1 MIGIDTFLAN
11 VAPIELGLEYV
22 VDLVF
27 EYEMIGLEGVVRF
40 DPRGLALAFNF
51 ALYEYTPPVGTA
63 ARFDSTDP
71 DLMLPPLVSLTALDV
86 EV

>member
-11 VAPIELGLEYV
+11 VAPVELGFETVDV
-22 VDLVF
+22 VVEDEIV
-27 EYEMIGLEGVVRF
+27 GLEGMVRF
-40 DPRGLALAFNF
+40 DPRGLALGFNF
-51 ALYEYTPPVGTA
+51 ALYEYTPPVETA

-71 DLMLPPLVSLTALDV
+71 ALMLPPLVSLTALDV